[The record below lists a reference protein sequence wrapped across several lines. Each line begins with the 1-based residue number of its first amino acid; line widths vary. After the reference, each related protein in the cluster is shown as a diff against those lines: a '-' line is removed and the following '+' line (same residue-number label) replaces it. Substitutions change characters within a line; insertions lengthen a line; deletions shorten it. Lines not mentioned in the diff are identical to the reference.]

1 MKILKYTTLVCFGF
15 LLALSSSQAETSE
28 ALSIKAKG
36 KETVELRFNGRLQV
50 QYDGLSL
57 GGNQGPSNEP
67 GTSHFYFRRLYF
79 GAKAKL
85 QNGIVAES
93 VFNFAGN
100 DVSIDKAIIG
110 HKFSNG
116 VTGTIG
122 YQKVPFG
129 FEETTSSSKLQTIER
144 TAINRFFADD
154 IDFSGRHTGLFVKG
168 KLDDGFSYSFALVN
182 GLQGEGSK
190 LGGSSSKNNDLA
202 TFARLQWKKDAL
214 TTGIDYGSQSNNGIQ
229 NDAKTVTLGDVTAYT
244 AYANY
249 SLDGVNLL
257 GEYFSGDLGA
267 QGDVS
272 GYALRA
278 STRKGQYEPVIRY
291 SVAEANSF
299 NIDTDELIRRAPK
312 VSSIAGTDNEIES
325 LYVGLNYYYSKSVS
339 FMFGYEQAE
348 AINLEGD
355 KSEVDGVRARIQV
368 LW

>member
-1 MKILKYTTLVCFGF
+1 MKILKYTTLVCLWL

-57 GGNQGPSNEP
+57 SGNQNPLDEPS
-67 GTSHFYFRRLYF
+67 TSHFYFRRLYF

-85 QNGIVAES
+85 QNGIVGES

-116 VTGTIG
+116 VTGTVG

-144 TAINRFFADD
+144 SAINRYFADR

-168 KLDDGFSYSFALVN
+168 KLDDGISYSFALGN
-182 GLQGEGSK
+182 GIQGEGSK

-202 TFARLQWKKDAL
+202 SFARLQWKKDAL
-214 TTGIDYGSQSNNGIQ
+214 ISGIDYGNQANNR
-229 NDAKTVTLGDVTAYT
+229 KVGDDVSAYT
-244 AYANY
+244 AYVNY

-257 GEYFSGDLGA
+257 GEYFSGDLGT
-267 QGDVS
+267 QGDVT

-291 SVAEANSF
+291 AVAEADSF
-299 NIDTDELIRRAPK
+299 DIDTDELIRRAPN
-312 VSSIAGTDNEIES
+312 VSEIDGTDNEIES

-348 AINLEGD
+348 AKNLEGD

>member
-57 GGNQGPSNEP
+57 SGNKGPSNEP
-67 GTSHFYFRRLYF
+67 STSHFYFRRLYF

-85 QNGIVAES
+85 QNGIVGES

-116 VTGTIG
+116 VTGIVG

-144 TAINRFFADD
+144 SAINRFFADD

-168 KLDDGFSYSFALVN
+168 KFDDGFSYSFALGN
-182 GLQGEGSK
+182 GIQGEGSK
-190 LGGSSSKNNDLA
+190 LGKKAEGAGKDNDLA
-202 TFARLQWKKDAL
+202 AFARLQWKKDAL
-214 TTGIDYGSQSNNGIQ
+214 TSGIDYGNQANNES
-229 NDAKTVTLGDVTAYT
+229 VGDDVSAYT
-244 AYANY
+244 AYVNY

-291 SVAEANSF
+291 AVAEADSF
-299 NIDTDELIRRAPK
+299 EVDTDELIRRAPAVGTIK
-312 VSSIAGTDNEIES
+312 QTDNEIES

-348 AINLEGD
+348 AKNFEGE